1 MEIVHVSEKTG
12 SDGLLRLQIPVG
24 APETEYDAVV
34 VLQPRTVAGTPCV
47 ADNRGWPPGYFENTF
62 GSITDESFLRPP
74 QGELPN
80 AVELE

>member
-1 MEIVHVSEKTG
+1 MEIVCVSEKTG

-24 APETEYDAVV
+24 APEAEYDAVV
-34 VLQPRTVAGTPCV
+34 VLQPRTVAGPPCA
-47 ADNRGWPPGYFENTF
+47 ADNRGWPLGYFEKTF

-74 QGELPN
+74 QGELPA

>member
-1 MEIVHVSEKTG
+1 MEIVHVSERTG

-24 APETEYDAVV
+24 APETEYDAVI
-34 VLQPRTVAGTPCV
+34 VLQPRTGAGPPCV
-47 ADNRGWPPGYFENTF
+47 AGSREWPLGYFEKTF

-74 QGELPN
+74 QGELPT

>member
-34 VLQPRTVAGTPCV
+34 VLQPRTASGTSCV
-47 ADNRGWPPGYFENTF
+47 ADSRGWPPGYFENTF

-74 QGELPN
+74 QGELPS

>member
-1 MEIVHVSEKTG
+1 MEIVHVSERTG

-34 VLQPRTVAGTPCV
+34 VLQPRTVAGPPGV
-47 ADNRGWPPGYFENTF
+47 ADSRRWPPGYFENTF
-62 GSITDESFLRPP
+62 GSITDESFVRPP
-74 QGELPN
+74 QGELPT